1 MNYSERILSRCFS
14 INSAYYGTLTSA
26 SFNPCSAP
34 VSIVGWF
41 LHGCQIYQNTSPT
54 FKFAPND
61 SKVANKFRPDKS
73 LETIKMNTHLPNPNL
88 KHNLST
94 QNPRITKVLL
104 VSLFAAAVSLLSA
117 CASTTRTVDPDTE
130 QHYDASYDFSDK
142 KQIVQVLTDS
152 LLSSPNVLTETS
164 RPVVIIYGVDNE
176 TSEHIN
182 TGGIT
187 DDIRLALIKSGEY
200 RFLNRKQR
208 DTLLDEADY
217 QYAGF
222 VPPEQRVA
230 EGRQLGADFI
240 LSGTLRSIKKKQPR
254 QWRISKT
261 ELIYYSMNME
271 LTDLQSGEIT
281 WADNVEIA
289 REASRPVFGW

>member
-1 MNYSERILSRCFS
+1 MFRSYEYRGVSLARLRVLAKNRRQPS
-14 INSAYYGTLTSA
+14 TLLRMTQKLLM
-26 SFNPCSAP
+26 
-34 VSIVGWF
+34 I
-41 LHGCQIYQNTSPT
+41 
-54 FKFAPND
+54 
-61 SKVANKFRPDKS
+61 RPDKS
-73 LETIKMNTHLPNPNL
+73 PETIQMNTHLPNPHL
-88 KHNLST
+88 THRPAT
-94 QNPRITKVLL
+94 QNRRISKVLL
-104 VSLFAAAVSLLSA
+104 VSVFATAFSLLSA
-117 CASTTRTVDPDTE
+117 CASTTRTLDPNAE
-130 QHYDASYDFSDK
+130 LHIDASYDFSDK
-142 KQIVQVLTDS
+142 KQIVDVLTDS
-152 LLSSPNVLTETS
+152 LLASPNVVTETN

-176 TSEHIN
+176 TTEHIN

-208 DTLLDEADY
+208 DTLLDEIDY

-230 EGRQLGADFI
+230 EGRQLGADYI

-254 QWRISKT
+254 QWRINKT

-271 LTDLQSGEIT
+271 LTNLQSGEIT

-289 REASRPVFGW
+289 REASRPIIGW